1 MEFLSAEANYT
12 LRFINQTN
20 KSIFLTGKAG
30 TGKTTLLKEIIATK
44 IKSQSRDHWVEI
56 FSDTD
61 GCVTPVL
68 NMQEAQEHEHN
79 ISRESFVNLEGFN
92 QPAPAPRFSNDILSI
107 KYNAKEVGSDID
119 DICDEFNLDK
129 EAFS

>member
-1 MEFLSAEANYT
+1 MDQSMWKE
-12 LRFINQTN
+12 
-20 KSIFLTGKAG
+20 
-30 TGKTTLLKEIIATK
+30 LKEIIATK

-68 NMQEAQEHEHN
+68 NMEEAQEHEHN
-79 ISRESFVNLEGFN
+79 ILRESFINLEGFN
-92 QPAPAPRFSNDILSI
+92 QPAPAPRFSNDTLSV
-107 KYNAKEVGSDID
+107 KHNAKEIGSDID
-119 DICDEFNLDK
+119 NICNEFNLDK